1 MTTPTIESPPEQ
13 VKQQKQT
20 NPTGAK
26 PAPADTA
33 KAAANDAAKPTVV
46 NSAQPAAGD
55 SAELTVTVTAK
66 PTVAD
71 GANQAAADSAKLTVT
86 FTAKPAPADGANQ
99 AAADGT
105 TPAPADTAKAAA
117 NDAAKPAATDGAKP
131 AVANSANPDTA
142 ESEKKPADEKAKQA
156 ADEKAKHEAD
166 EKAKQEADEKAKQA
180 ATRRRLILMIV
191 AGVVLIAAAILIWEV
206 FFAAPAV
213 PASIVVVS
221 GRIEGDDSAVASKT
235 TGRILEVRV
244 REGDSVNAGDTI
256 ATLDDAQIR
265 AREDQARDA
274 LSEAESKRMAAEEQI
289 AVLQEQLAQSR
300 MQVGQSKLDT
310 EGHVGQA
317 EADLATAQSELAQ
330 QLAAYQIAAF
340 NRDAYT
346 RLAKTGAVSEQQGL
360 QASTTADQQLAVVT
374 ASRRRVEASRS
385 QLTTAEA
392 TLSNPGIRESQ
403 VASVRRQ
410 IAEQEA
416 EVASATA
423 QTEQAQA
430 ELAEAEDNRKDL
442 TIRAPF
448 SGTVVTRGAEPGE
461 EVVAGTAVITLLD
474 LSKVYLRGF
483 VPEGQIGKV
492 KVGQSARV
500 YLDSNSKKPIYA
512 YVSRI
517 DPQATFTPENTYFR
531 DDRVKQVV
539 GLKLQL
545 IGGFGFAKPGMPVD
559 GEVLVQGD
567 KWPKVRR

>member
-1 MTTPTIESPPEQ
+1 MTTRMVESAPEQ
-13 VKQQKQT
+13 AEQKEQAD
-20 NPTGAK
+20 PRGPKPVPAESAK
-26 PAPADTA
+26 PA
-33 KAAANDAAKPTVV
+33 
-46 NSAQPAAGD
+46 
-55 SAELTVTVTAK
+55 VTETGK

-71 GANQAAADSAKLTVT
+71 GAN
-86 FTAKPAPADGANQ
+86 P
-99 AAADGT
+99 AAADG
-105 TPAPADTAKAAA
+105 
-117 NDAAKPAATDGAKP
+117 AKPD
-131 AVANSANPDTA
+131 SA
-142 ESEKKPADEKAKQA
+142 ESEKKAADEKAKQA
-156 ADEKAKHEAD
+156 ADEKT
-166 EKAKQEADEKAKQA
+166 KQA

-191 AGVVLIAAAILIWEV
+191 AGVVLIAAAFLIWKI
-206 FFAAPAV
+206 FFAAPRI
-213 PASIVVVS
+213 PKSIVVVS
-221 GRIEGDDSAVASKT
+221 GRIEGDDSAVASKA

-244 REGDSVNAGDTI
+244 REGDTVNAGDTI
-256 ATLDDAQIR
+256 AILDDAQIR

-289 AVLQEQLAQSR
+289 AVLQEQLAQSQL
-300 MQVGQSKLDT
+300 QVGQSRLDT

-360 QASTTADQQLAVVT
+360 QASTTADQQFAVVT
-374 ASRRRVEASRS
+374 ASRRRVEASQS

-461 EVVAGTAVITLLD
+461 VVVAGTAVITLLD

-517 DPQATFTPENTYFR
+517 DPTATFTPENTYFQ